1 MASSSSGIWVII
13 IETKESLQLQGW
25 GSNMQ
30 SWFILLRSQ
39 LAQYYVFIFIAR
51 FFSYTTYVLLE
62 LKEVLRAANENKYLV

>member
-1 MASSSSGIWVII
+1 
-13 IETKESLQLQGW
+13 
-25 GSNMQ
+25 MQ